1 VFFVGIVFVSILIM
15 FTLMSNGIFDKMTT
29 DYYNSVDYKYEA
41 YVDMTKEL
49 PTLENGEEK
58 FLQYPNGKYEDDSI
72 TLKGIEY
79 NNKLHKLYNN
89 KDKDITSKL
98 KEGVIINKSFNM
110 KYDKKIG
117 DTIKVKISDREYNL
131 SIVDISNDFSD
142 FKIYINLRVLSEM
155 VTDKESDEFF
165 NGVYSKNKLDED
177 VFLTVVSKSVILEQS
192 QLMQNFMK
200 YAIYMMIGSSMAIA
214 VIVLYVL
221 TTLTVE
227 DKYYDISLLKVMG
240 YNDKEVNS
248 MILNSYFVY
257 SILSFL
263 ISVPVAVA
271 LVNAIVK
278 YLIVSFNMV
287 MPLQFELWQVFVGGV
302 IIGIIFFI
310 GTLSAKS
317 RINKV
322 PLQEILKEY
331 RE

>member
-1 VFFVGIVFVSILIM
+1 
-15 FTLMSNGIFDKMTT
+15 MSNGIFDKMTT
-29 DYYNSVDYKYEA
+29 DYYKSVDYKYEA
-41 YVDMTKEL
+41 YIDMTKEL
-49 PTLENGEEK
+49 PSLENGEEK
-58 FLQYPNGKYEDDSI
+58 FLLYPNGKYVNDSI
-72 TLKGIEY
+72 TLKGIESD
-79 NNKLHKLYNN
+79 NKLHKLYNH
-89 KDKDITSKL
+89 KGKDITGKL
-98 KEGVIINKSFNM
+98 NEGVIINKSFNM

-131 SIVDISNDFSD
+131 SIVDISNEFSEL
-142 FKIYINLRVLSEM
+142 KIYMNLSELSEM
-155 VTDKESDEFF
+155 VTDKKSDEFF
-165 NGVYSKNKLDED
+165 NGVYSKNSLKED
-177 VFLTVVSKSVILEQS
+177 KYLTVVSKSVILEQS

-257 SILSFL
+257 SIISFL
-263 ISVPVAVA
+263 ISVPIAVA
-271 LVNAIVK
+271 LVNGMVK

-287 MPLQFELWQVFVGGV
+287 LPFEFELWQVFVGAT
-302 IIGIIFFI
+302 IIVVIFFI
-310 GTLSAKS
+310 GTLGAKS
-317 RINKV
+317 KINKV
-322 PLQEILKEY
+322 SLQEILKEY